1 MPSYSHPAKPYTP
14 TYKEPPNYAH
24 GQASAQY
31 IDKADDEEM
40 KYSGF
45 INPGSQSRSFKMLQ
59 SMTADEEANMGKAGL
74 WLQVEIS
81 CHCRPSLL
89 GIDQHQPKSSARITR
104 SLRK

>member
-74 WLQVEIS
+74 WLQV
-81 CHCRPSLL
+81 
-89 GIDQHQPKSSARITR
+89 
-104 SLRK
+104 